1 MVKDPFRGKTF
12 DFVFTDGQMANKT
25 FTHTFGD
32 DGTVTFTMGG
42 TDAKA
47 SSKESESEGKDEGS
61 GVQKKPEPVP
71 YTFATLRDGIAAM
84 SYKSAA
90 GYTLTCILDF
100 ETGKLVLKVI
110 DRVNRELRTT
120 TAVITH
126 NAPIATMAD
135 RVVALADGHIV
146 REFRN
151 TSKATP
157 EELRW

>member
-100 ETGKLVLKVI
+100 ETGKLVSFASGEKMSEMANGIFEDVGSTKRI
-110 DRVNRELRTT
+110 GGG
-120 TAVITH
+120 AKKQAAHAH
-126 NAPIATMAD
+126 N
-135 RVVALADGHIV
+135 
-146 REFRN
+146 
-151 TSKATP
+151 
-157 EELRW
+157 